1 MSELQVNMPFRTL
14 QQAGYTVYK
23 DRSFFW
29 MWQWIHWNGQ
39 KSSRKFRIRS
49 SPIIWSHIARITD
62 KRWQKMTK
70 VSTCFEQFPCQ
81 NIHQGGSEHWI
92 QSSKISRVPFRKF
105 QEKRWNISCRNQV
118 STSSF
123 SYSYFV
129 PYCFVHCSKPKKRTW
144 IPGKHED
151 C

>member
-1 MSELQVNMPFRTL
+1 
-14 QQAGYTVYK
+14 
-23 DRSFFW
+23 
-29 MWQWIHWNGQ
+29 
-39 KSSRKFRIRS
+39 
-49 SPIIWSHIARITD
+49 
-62 KRWQKMTK
+62 

-81 NIHQGGSEHWI
+81 NIRQGGSEHWI

-129 PYCFVHCSKPKKRTW
+129 PHCFVHCSKPKKRTVEYLKSMRIFNYQSHPIDFFISVAASHCMHGIQWYTVDMVPLRSTLNW
-144 IPGKHED
+144 IILFSPHVVVYL
-151 C
+151 